1 MSNGRLLPT
10 SVDLRSATARRFKHL
25 MQSYTLEFGGS
36 ALSEADRALIRQ
48 AVSLQLRAEA
58 LQTAIVRGDD
68 VDNDELVRLNSES
81 RRALA
86 AIRAKGD
93 ANKPPAP
100 TIHDVLALEDEE
112 A

>member
-1 MSNGRLLPT
+1 M
-10 SVDLRSATARRFKHL
+10 RSATARRFKHL
-25 MQSYTLEFGGS
+25 TASYAHEFGGPS
-36 ALSEADRALIRQ
+36 LSEADRALIRQ

-58 LQTAIVRGDD
+58 LQTAIVRGED

-93 ANKPPAP
+93 ANKPAPA
-100 TIHDVLALEDEE
+100 TIHDLVAALEAEE